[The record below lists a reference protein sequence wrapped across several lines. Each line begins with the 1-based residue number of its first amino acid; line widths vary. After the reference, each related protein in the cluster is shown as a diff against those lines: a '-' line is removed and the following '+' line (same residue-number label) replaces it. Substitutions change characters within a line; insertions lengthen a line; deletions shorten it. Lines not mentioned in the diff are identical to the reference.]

1 MKNIR
6 HWKTTIIGLISYII
20 SFFYL
25 FKVENHNVW
34 IFIVLI
40 IFSTMMLFSADTLL
54 DALGKF
60 IKNNQNK
67 KI

>member
-1 MKNIR
+1 MRNIR
-6 HWKTTIIGLISYII
+6 HWKTTIIGLLSYAI